1 MYCTG
6 WKLNVLYKGFI
17 KNCWRKRQTE
27 KHARTNILR
36 HDRDVPIELEP
47 TAWNHKECT
56 ANELE
61 FVHMQKQIQIF
72 FSMVAAPC
80 FGSIGAAGP
89 NSWQKNKWFLISQD
103 RCPPPFHGSANNIL
117 QIISINLAI
126 GFRHKLRKIN
136 GAYNEDGRRHL
147 SYIQDIFY
155 KSHDVY
161 IESRV
166 MCQDN
171 VLTCII
177 FPILQYRGTL
187 HMYFTFIYLT
197 ILLKARSNHNE

>member
-6 WKLNVLYKGFI
+6 WKLNLQHKGFI
-17 KNCWRKRQTE
+17 KNRWRKLQTE
-27 KHARTNILR
+27 KHARTNMLS
-36 HDRDVPIELEP
+36 HDGDVPIELEP

-56 ANELE
+56 ANETRICP
-61 FVHMQKQIQIF
+61 HGKADPDF
-72 FSMVAAPC
+72 FLMVAAPC
-80 FGSIGAAGP
+80 FGSIGAPGP

-103 RCPPPFHGSANNIL
+103 RFPPPFHGSANNIL

-161 IESRV
+161 VTVQIGI
-166 MCQDN
+166 Q
-171 VLTCII
+171 
-177 FPILQYRGTL
+177 
-187 HMYFTFIYLT
+187 
-197 ILLKARSNHNE
+197 

>member
-1 MYCTG
+1 MFYTKVSLRIVDVNGRLKNMQEQIFSGMIGMCRSNWNQLPGTTR
-6 WKLNVLYKGFI
+6 NVQQM
-17 KNCWRKRQTE
+17 R
-27 KHARTNILR
+27 
-36 HDRDVPIELEP
+36 
-47 TAWNHKECT
+47 
-56 ANELE
+56 LE

-80 FGSIGAAGP
+80 FGSIGAPGP

-117 QIISINLAI
+117 QIISINSAI

-171 VLTCII
+171 FLTCII

>member
-1 MYCTG
+1 MFYTKVSLRIVDVNGRLKNMQEQIFSGMIGMCRSNWNQLPGTTR
-6 WKLNVLYKGFI
+6 NVQQM
-17 KNCWRKRQTE
+17 R
-27 KHARTNILR
+27 
-36 HDRDVPIELEP
+36 
-47 TAWNHKECT
+47 
-56 ANELE
+56 LE

-80 FGSIGAAGP
+80 FGSIGAPGP

-117 QIISINLAI
+117 QIISINSAI

-171 VLTCII
+171 FLTCII
-177 FPILQYRGTL
+177 FPILLYRGTL

>member
-1 MYCTG
+1 MFYTKVSLRIVDVNGRLKNMQEQIFSGMIGMCRSNWNQLPGTTR
-6 WKLNVLYKGFI
+6 NVQQM
-17 KNCWRKRQTE
+17 R
-27 KHARTNILR
+27 
-36 HDRDVPIELEP
+36 
-47 TAWNHKECT
+47 
-56 ANELE
+56 LE

-80 FGSIGAAGP
+80 FGSIGAPGP

-136 GAYNEDGRRHL
+136 FAYNEDGRRHL

-171 VLTCII
+171 FLTCII

>member
-1 MYCTG
+1 MFYTKVSLRIVDVNGRLKNMQEQIFSGMIGMCRSNWNQLPGTTR
-6 WKLNVLYKGFI
+6 NVQQM
-17 KNCWRKRQTE
+17 R
-27 KHARTNILR
+27 
-36 HDRDVPIELEP
+36 
-47 TAWNHKECT
+47 
-56 ANELE
+56 LE

-80 FGSIGAAGP
+80 FGSIGAPGP

-136 GAYNEDGRRHL
+136 FAYNEDGRRHL

>member
-1 MYCTG
+1 MFYTKVSLRIVDVNGRLKNMQEQIFSGMIGMCRSNWNQLPGTTR
-6 WKLNVLYKGFI
+6 NVQQM
-17 KNCWRKRQTE
+17 R
-27 KHARTNILR
+27 
-36 HDRDVPIELEP
+36 
-47 TAWNHKECT
+47 
-56 ANELE
+56 LE

-80 FGSIGAAGP
+80 FGSIVAPGP

-136 GAYNEDGRRHL
+136 FAYNEDGRRHL

-171 VLTCII
+171 FLTCII

>member
-1 MYCTG
+1 MFYTKVSLRIVDVNGRLKNMQEQIFSGMIGMCRSNWNQLPGTTR
-6 WKLNVLYKGFI
+6 NVQQM
-17 KNCWRKRQTE
+17 R
-27 KHARTNILR
+27 
-36 HDRDVPIELEP
+36 
-47 TAWNHKECT
+47 
-56 ANELE
+56 LE

-136 GAYNEDGRRHL
+136 FAYNEDGRRHL

-171 VLTCII
+171 FLTCII